1 MIFRLI
7 KRFIVSMFVL
17 YGFNIISSNFN
28 MMVPINIYTTSFVLL
43 FGFPGLFTLVIF
55 KFFML

>member
-17 YGFNIISSNFN
+17 YGFNIITSNFN

>member
-28 MMVPINIYTTSFVLL
+28 MMVPINFYTTSFVLL

>member
-1 MIFRLI
+1 MILRLI
-7 KRFIVSMFVL
+7 KKIIVSMFVL

-28 MMVPINIYTTSFVLL
+28 LMVPINIYTTSFVLL

-55 KFFML
+55 RFFML